1 MERLF
6 TPLLPRNYSVTMVKS
21 YVRIYGPPL
30 MKAIKTLE
38 GVAVELANKVE
49 VKFSHK
55 CVPYPTRMQSD
66 RNDWNS
72 YLKNMQ
78 NTYKDCY
85 EPEKLISDA
94 SMTLGD
100 YDFVFEWTSK
110 PSLKKIEDLIR
121 MVDKALAGVGVMY
134 TMTTE

>member
-1 MERLF
+1 
-6 TPLLPRNYSVTMVKS
+6 MVKS
-21 YVRIYGPPL
+21 YIRIYGPPL
-30 MKAIKTLE
+30 LKAIKVLE
-38 GVAVELANKVE
+38 GVAVDMSNKTE

-55 CVPYPTRMQSD
+55 CVPYPTRLQSD
-66 RNDWNS
+66 KNDWNA

-78 NTYKDCY
+78 KTYTDCY
-85 EPEKLISDA
+85 EPEKILSDA

-110 PSLKKIEDLIR
+110 PSIAKIEELIAV
-121 MVDKALAGVGVMY
+121 VDTALAEVGVLY

>member
-1 MERLF
+1 
-6 TPLLPRNYSVTMVKS
+6 MVKS
-21 YVRIYGPPL
+21 YIRIYGPPL
-30 MKAIKTLE
+30 LKAIKVLE
-38 GVAVELANKVE
+38 GVAVDMSNKTE

-55 CVPYPTRMQSD
+55 CVPYPTRLQSD
-66 RNDWNS
+66 KNDWNA

-78 NTYKDCY
+78 KTYTDCY
-85 EPEKLISDA
+85 EPEKILSDA

-110 PSLKKIEDLIR
+110 PSIAKIEDLIAV
-121 MVDKALAGVGVMY
+121 VDTALAEVGVLY

>member
-1 MERLF
+1 MII
-6 TPLLPRNYSVTMVKS
+6 MAKS

-30 MKAIKTLE
+30 LKAIKALE
-38 GVAVELANKVE
+38 GVAVEMANKTE

-66 RNDWNS
+66 KNDWNS
-72 YLKNMQ
+72 YLQNMKK
-78 NTYKDCY
+78 TYKDCY
-85 EPEKLISDA
+85 EPEKLLSDA

-110 PSLKKIEDLIR
+110 PSLVKIEDLIEK
-121 MVDKALAGVGVMY
+121 VDGVLAEVGVMY

>member
-1 MERLF
+1 MA
-6 TPLLPRNYSVTMVKS
+6 KS

-30 MKAIKTLE
+30 LKAIKALE
-38 GVAVELANKVE
+38 RVAVEMAKKTE

-66 RNDWNS
+66 KNDWNT
-72 YLKNMQ
+72 YLQNMQ
-78 NTYKDCY
+78 KTYKDCY
-85 EPEKLISDA
+85 EPEKIISDA

-110 PSLKKIEDLIR
+110 PSLMQIEDLIEK
-121 MVDKALAGVGVMY
+121 VDGVLAGVGVRY

>member
-6 TPLLPRNYSVTMVKS
+6 TVRLPRHHSVTMVKS
-21 YVRIYGPPL
+21 NIRIYGPPL
-30 MKAIKTLE
+30 LKAIKVLE
-38 GVAVELANKVE
+38 GVAVEMAKDKTM
-49 VKFSHK
+49 KFSHK
-55 CVPYPTRMQSD
+55 CVPYPTRLQSD
-66 RNDWNS
+66 KNNWNS

-85 EPEKLISDA
+85 EPEKIISDA

-110 PSLKKIEDLIR
+110 PTLGQIENLIKN
-121 MVDKALAGVGVMY
+121 VDKALKDVGVLY
-134 TMTTE
+134 TLTTK

>member
-1 MERLF
+1 MA
-6 TPLLPRNYSVTMVKS
+6 KS

-38 GVAVELANKVE
+38 GVAVEMAKKTE

-78 NTYKDCY
+78 KTYKDCY

-110 PSLKKIEDLIR
+110 PSLKKIEDLIEK
-121 MVDKALAGVGVMY
+121 VDEALADVGVMY

>member
-1 MERLF
+1 
-6 TPLLPRNYSVTMVKS
+6 MVKS
-21 YVRIYGPPL
+21 YVRVYGPPL
-30 MKAIKTLE
+30 MKALKTLE
-38 GVAVELANKVE
+38 GVAVEMAKKTE

-72 YLKNMQ
+72 YLKNMR

-110 PSLKKIEDLIR
+110 PNLSKIEGLIEKI
-121 MVDKALAGVGVMY
+121 DEALADVGVMY

>member
-1 MERLF
+1 
-6 TPLLPRNYSVTMVKS
+6 MVKS

-30 MKAIKTLE
+30 LKAIKVLE
-38 GVAVELANKVE
+38 GVAVDMSNKTE

-55 CVPYPTRMQSD
+55 CVPYPTRLQSD
-66 RNDWNS
+66 KNDWNA

-78 NTYKDCY
+78 KTYTNCY
-85 EPEKLISDA
+85 EPEKILSDA

-110 PSLKKIEDLIR
+110 PSIAKIEDLIAV
-121 MVDKALAGVGVMY
+121 VDTALAEVGVLY